1 MIVHS
6 EYMCLIVSVS
16 NVCGTNMGWN
26 ASREVVCAV
35 LGTKSTKNKNRIF
48 ADRAWN
54 EYEVKVSD
62 MIFLSLI
69 TQVSTLQSENVTPNK
84 SKKGRTRMG
93 HGTTTPFSRVM
104 LAATVACAVLCIIA
118 FFLPL
123 TVVSLY
129 DSFPADGSV
138 TARAVD
144 LAHGWMLSD
153 FEIAHPIFY
162 VLCLLPLFTLPG
174 VAMAMRFTRG
184 VGEMWVLIGFAL
196 ECMVLLLLRHLFD
209 AWVTALR
216 AYLYFSVGFYVMFCF
231 ALLGALF
238 AFAALLCRAVQSGKQ
253 AVPTQPE
260 KDVLGDTFSNPTIY
274 KKTGTGAE
282 SNVPDRETR
291 SDVEK
296 TSGEAHT

>member
-1 MIVHS
+1 
-6 EYMCLIVSVS
+6 
-16 NVCGTNMGWN
+16 
-26 ASREVVCAV
+26 
-35 LGTKSTKNKNRIF
+35 
-48 ADRAWN
+48 
-54 EYEVKVSD
+54 
-62 MIFLSLI
+62 MIFVSLT
-69 TQVSTLQSENVTPNK
+69 TQRLTLQSENGTPNK

-93 HGTTTPFSRVM
+93 GGKTTPFSRVM

-144 LAHGWMLSD
+144 LAHGWMLLD

-184 VGEMWVLIGFAL
+184 AGEMWVLICFAL

-216 AYLYFSVGFYVMFCF
+216 AYLYFSVGYYVMFCF
-231 ALLGALF
+231 ALLGTLF

-253 AVPTQPE
+253 AVRTQTE
-260 KDVLGDTFSNPTIY
+260 KDVLGDTFNNPTIY
-274 KKTGTGAE
+274 KKTDTGAE
-282 SNVPDRETR
+282 SNVPDREEL
-291 SDVEK
+291 SDEEK
-296 TSGEAHT
+296 ISDETYTKME

>member
-1 MIVHS
+1 
-6 EYMCLIVSVS
+6 
-16 NVCGTNMGWN
+16 
-26 ASREVVCAV
+26 
-35 LGTKSTKNKNRIF
+35 
-48 ADRAWN
+48 
-54 EYEVKVSD
+54 

-104 LAATVACAVLCIIA
+104 LVATVACAVLCIIA

-209 AWVTALR
+209 AWVNRTTCLSI
-216 AYLYFSVGFYVMFCF
+216 FFCR
-231 ALLGALF
+231 LLCDVLLCAIGCIVCVCG
-238 AFAALLCRAVQSGKQ
+238 AALSR
-253 AVPTQPE
+253 
-260 KDVLGDTFSNPTIY
+260 
-274 KKTGTGAE
+274 GAE
-282 SNVPDRETR
+282 W
-291 SDVEK
+291 K
-296 TSGEAHT
+296 TSGTNTSREIRFG